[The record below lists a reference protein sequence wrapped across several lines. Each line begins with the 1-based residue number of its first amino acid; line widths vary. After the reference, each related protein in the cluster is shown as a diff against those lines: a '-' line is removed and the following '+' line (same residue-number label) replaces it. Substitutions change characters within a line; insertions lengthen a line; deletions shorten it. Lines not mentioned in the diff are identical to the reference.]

1 MGRENGWI
9 GRVGLRTVAVTLAV
23 LLGSAELFAQSG
35 ASPGVRV
42 EGDARAWEEIMSAW
56 KRLRALQGYRARQ
69 RSADGTLEMV
79 SEFERTAQGHAVR
92 IVTTV
97 RYGGQ
102 ETRSEMVLVG
112 NQAWQVMLMPGGGST
127 CRQIPLDR
135 VPPGPFVFPGTDEGR
150 AAEEVVWVR
159 RVGPGTSPRGAPVTV
174 YDWRARR
181 VDEADW
187 KVTGTLHVD
196 QASGLP
202 VWMTF
207 EAERQRFTVEYYDFN
222 APVRVT
228 RPAGC

>member
-1 MGRENGWI
+1 MQERGWI
-9 GRVGLRTVAVTLAV
+9 GRVWLGTVAVTLAV

-42 EGDARAWEEIMSAW
+42 EGDAQAWGEVMSAW
-56 KRLRALQGYRARQ
+56 KRLQDLRGYRVRQ
-69 RSADGTLEMV
+69 RSADGALETV
-79 SEFERTAQGHAVR
+79 AEFERTAQGRAARV
-92 IVTTV
+92 VATV

-102 ETRSEMVLVG
+102 EMRSEMVLVG
-112 NQAWQVMLMPGGGST
+112 NQAWQIMPIPGGGST

-135 VPPGPFVFPGTDEGR
+135 VPPGPFVFPGTGEGR
-150 AAEEVVWVR
+150 AGEEVVWVR

-181 VDEADW
+181 VNEADW
-187 KVTGTLHVD
+187 TVTGTLHVD